1 MKNKAIKTIV
11 FCVII
16 VASINAIA
24 QPSMED
30 ALANGNLE
38 DTTADATTT
47 PINSYIIPMLLIGI
61 IIGYRFRLLKQKK
74 QLAK

>member
-1 MKNKAIKTIV
+1 MKNKAIKTIA
-11 FCVII
+11 FCVMI
-16 VASINAIA
+16 VSSINAIA

-38 DTTADATTT
+38 DTTADAAAA
-47 PINSYIIPMLLIGI
+47 PISSYIIPMLLIGI
-61 IIGYRFRLLKQKK
+61 VIGYRLLNHKK